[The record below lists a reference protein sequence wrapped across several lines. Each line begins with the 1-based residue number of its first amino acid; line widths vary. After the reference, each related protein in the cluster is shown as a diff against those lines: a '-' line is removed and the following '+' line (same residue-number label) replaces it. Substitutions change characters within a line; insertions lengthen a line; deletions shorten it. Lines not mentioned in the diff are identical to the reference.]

1 MKFID
6 YFFFGKIFGERY
18 MRFYFIR
25 LGEAQE
31 AYPKSSGFKF
41 FRVQNINP
49 LLKELNVI
57 GRSKWATVLIG

>member
-1 MKFID
+1 
-6 YFFFGKIFGERY
+6 